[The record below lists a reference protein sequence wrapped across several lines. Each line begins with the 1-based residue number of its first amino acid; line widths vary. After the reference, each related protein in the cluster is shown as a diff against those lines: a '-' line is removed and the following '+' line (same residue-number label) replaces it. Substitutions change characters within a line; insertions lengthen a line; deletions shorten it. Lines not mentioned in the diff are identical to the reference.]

1 MTAPVLDAHALLVY
15 LEREAGFEK
24 VVECFERALAD
35 GDTLPMTAV
44 NAGEVLYIVR
54 REEGVEKLGEVEAVL
69 RSLPIAFVEVDI
81 GLARE
86 AARFKARG
94 KISYADCFALA
105 LASMKKVPLLTG
117 DPEFSAVEQEIE
129 IEWL

>member
-1 MTAPVLDAHALLVY
+1 M
-15 LEREAGFEK
+15 
-24 VVECFERALAD
+24 ECFERALAG

-54 REEGVEKLGEVEAVL
+54 REEGVEKLGEIEAVL
-69 RSLPIAFVEVDI
+69 RSLPIDIVDVDI

-105 LASMKKVPLLTG
+105 LASKRGVPLLTG